1 MSEFFTRVQYE
12 GAAAIIRNRSRYQP
26 TVGLILGSGLSSLA
40 DEVTHPDVIPY
51 NQIPHWPISTVAGHE
66 GRLILGRLEGKVVL
80 VMQGR
85 SHYYEGYALSQITLP
100 VRVMQILGIQTLIV
114 TNAAGGLNESFA
126 AGDLMLLKDHL
137 NLLGLA
143 GQNPLRGPN
152 DDTAGPRFPDM
163 SQPYDPELRQ
173 IAHETAAANGYELR
187 EGTYAY
193 VAGPSYETPA
203 ELRYLRQIGA
213 DAVGMS
219 TVPEVVVARYGG
231 MRVLGISTITNLAMP
246 EPPPGYTLSHAEVLE
261 VGRQV
266 IPRLVQLIHGVVR
279 RT

>member
-26 TVGLILGSGLSSLA
+26 TVGLILGSGLNRLA
-40 DEVTHPDVIPY
+40 DEVTHADTIAY

-80 VMQGR
+80 VLQGR
-85 SHYYEGYALSQITLP
+85 SHYYEGYNLAQITLP

-114 TNAAGGLNESFA
+114 TNAAGGLNDTFVP
-126 AGDLMLLKDHL
+126 GDLMLLNDHL
-137 NLLGLA
+137 NLLGLG

-152 DDTAGPRFPDM
+152 DESAGPRFPDM
-163 SQPYDPELRQ
+163 TRPYDPELRQ
-173 IAHETAAANGYELR
+173 IAHETAAANGYEMR
-187 EGTYAY
+187 EGVYAY

-203 ELRYLRQIGA
+203 ELRYLRLIGA

-219 TVPEVVVARYGG
+219 TVPEVIVARHAG
-231 MRVLGISTITNLAMP
+231 MRVLGISTITNLALP
-246 EPPPGYTLSHAEVLE
+246 DPPADYTLSHEEVLQT
-261 VGRQV
+261 GRQV
-266 IPRLVQLIHGVVR
+266 IPRLIQLIHGVVR
-279 RT
+279 RL

>member
-26 TVGLILGSGLSSLA
+26 TVGLILGSGLNRLA
-40 DEVTHPDVIPY
+40 DEVTHPDTIAY

-66 GRLILGRLEGKVVL
+66 GRLILGRLEGKIVL

-85 SHYYEGYALSQITLP
+85 SHYYEGYNLAQITLP

-114 TNAAGGLNESFA
+114 TNAAGGLNETFVP
-126 AGDLMLLKDHL
+126 GDLMLLKDHL
-137 NLLGLA
+137 NLLGLG

-152 DDTAGPRFPDM
+152 DESAGPRFPDM
-163 SQPYDPELRQ
+163 TPPNDPEQRQ
-173 IAHETAAANGYELR
+173 IAPETAAANGYELR
-187 EGTYAY
+187 EGIYAY

-203 ELRYLRQIGA
+203 ELRYLRLIGA

-219 TVPEVVVARYGG
+219 TVPEVVVARHAG
-231 MRVLGISTITNLAMP
+231 MRVLGISTITNLALP
-246 EPPPGYTLSHAEVLE
+246 DPPADYTLSHEEVLE
-261 VGRQV
+261 TGRQV
-266 IPRLVQLIHGVVR
+266 IPHLIQLIHGVVR
-279 RT
+279 RL